1 VQNRF
6 PLESKTFITDLARLA
21 SDAKLV
27 LKPRRT
33 PDLRRN
39 RRRGV
44 RSKCRHGRDHEET
57 AGTRKQHRKKRGV
70 GESSAAS
77 PVNHATDPVMH
88 VAVSDASLATHRPNE
103 EIVPGIKETGEV
115 DMEVGHGRR
124 FVLPIDGLRVY
135 RLPPTAE
142 WGAPAVTCSE
152 PGVSMA

>member
-1 VQNRF
+1 MA
-6 PLESKTFITDLARLA
+6 EITKRPQA
-21 SDAKLV
+21 
-27 LKPRRT
+27 
-33 PDLRRN
+33 
-39 RRRGV
+39 
-44 RSKCRHGRDHEET
+44 HGNSIV
-57 AGTRKQHRKKRGV
+57 K
-70 GESSAAS
+70 SAALAKAAPLALS
-77 PVNHATDPVMH
+77 TDPVMH